1 MRDILND
8 KIDAALK
15 SIDGL
20 AKASPKPFLLTRIN
34 AGLNNAVAET
44 VWSQIA
50 FYLKKPLVAGF
61 AILLLIFVN
70 IIAIKSIKNRSETEN
85 IAKAATAQKYD
96 FAINVSVL
104 YDIENHEP

>member
-20 AKASPKPFLLTRIN
+20 AKASPKPYLLTRIN
-34 AGLNNAVAET
+34 AALNNAVAET

-50 FYLKKPLVAGF
+50 FYLKKPLVSGL
-61 AILLLIFVN
+61 AILLLLFVN
-70 IIAIKSIKNRSETEN
+70 FIVIKHINNNAEKESIVKS
-85 IAKAATAQKYD
+85 ATSQKYD

-104 YDIENHEP
+104 YDLENQEP

>member
-34 AGLNNAVAET
+34 AALDNTAAET
-44 VWSQIA
+44 IWSRIA
-50 FYLKKPLVAGF
+50 FFLKKPIVFGLT
-61 AILLLIFVN
+61 ILLLIFIN
-70 IIAIKSIKNRSETEN
+70 ILVIKSIKNKSEIEN
-85 IAKAATAQKYD
+85 FAKTATSQKYD

-104 YDIENHEP
+104 YDTENHEP

>member
-1 MRDILND
+1 MSDIFDD
-8 KIDAALK
+8 KIDATLK

-34 AGLNNAVAET
+34 AGLNNTAKET

-50 FYLKKPLVAGF
+50 FYLKKPVVCGLVIL
-61 AILLLIFVN
+61 ILLFVN
-70 IIAIKSIKNRSETEN
+70 FIVIKKINNKSEIEN
-85 IAKAATAQKYD
+85 LAKSATSPKYD

-104 YDIENHEP
+104 YDIENQEP